1 MSATDTPP
9 FAVACPSCRA
19 TVGVDR
25 SLVNEPARCPLCGG
39 TFRVPDPGPIRPTR
53 ATAPQNTDT
62 TPAPVRS
69 PAGDAPQPAPTQPA
83 PQRQQSAN
91 RPTPA
96 RDDAGERARQAAQER
111 RRRRSRRT
119 IIVLLM
125 GIGILVVL
133 ALNLARGRRR

>member
-1 MSATDTPP
+1 MSVIDTPP

-53 ATAPQNTDT
+53 STAPRPKDP
-62 TPAPVRS
+62 TPAP
-69 PAGDAPQPAPTQPA
+69 ATDAPQPAPREVA
-83 PQRQQSAN
+83 PQRQQSTV

-111 RRRRSRRT
+111 ARRRSRRT

-125 GIGILVVL
+125 GIAILVVL
-133 ALNLARGRRR
+133 AMSLARGGRR

>member
-1 MSATDTPP
+1 MSVVDTPP

-19 TVGVDR
+19 TIGVER

-53 ATAPQNTDT
+53 STAPRPRDT
-62 TPAPVRS
+62 TPAPAAS
-69 PAGDAPQPAPTQPA
+69 PPAGAPQPAPREVA
-83 PQRQQSAN
+83 PQRQQSTG

-111 RRRRSRRT
+111 VRRRSRRT

-125 GIGILVVL
+125 GSAILVVL
-133 ALNLARGRRR
+133 ALSLARGGRR

>member
-1 MSATDTPP
+1 MSVIDTPP

-53 ATAPQNTDT
+53 STAPRPKDP
-62 TPAPVRS
+62 TPAP
-69 PAGDAPQPAPTQPA
+69 ATDAPQPAPREVA
-83 PQRQQSAN
+83 PQRQQSTV

-111 RRRRSRRT
+111 ARRRSRRT
-119 IIVLLM
+119 IIVLLL
-125 GIGILVVL
+125 GIVILVVL
-133 ALNLARGRRR
+133 ALSLARGRRR

>member
-1 MSATDTPP
+1 MSVIDTPP

-39 TFRVPDPGPIRPTR
+39 AFRVPDPGPIRPTR
-53 ATAPQNTDT
+53 STAPRPKDP
-62 TPAPVRS
+62 TPAP
-69 PAGDAPQPAPTQPA
+69 ATDAPQPAPREVA
-83 PQRQQSAN
+83 PQRQQSTV

-111 RRRRSRRT
+111 ARRRSRRT
-119 IIVLLM
+119 IIVLLL
-125 GIGILVVL
+125 GIVILVVL
-133 ALNLARGRRR
+133 ALSLARGRRR

>member
-1 MSATDTPP
+1 MSAIDTPP

-53 ATAPQNTDT
+53 STAPRPKDS
-62 TPAPVRS
+62 TPAPATS
-69 PAGDAPQPAPTQPA
+69 PDTDTPQPAPREVA
-83 PQRQQSAN
+83 PQRQQSTV

-96 RDDAGERARQAAQER
+96 RDDAGERARHAAQER
-111 RRRRSRRT
+111 ARRRSRRT
-119 IIVLLM
+119 IIVLLL
-125 GIGILVVL
+125 GIVILVVL
-133 ALNLARGRRR
+133 ALSLARGRRR

>member
-1 MSATDTPP
+1 MSVIDTPP

-25 SLVNEPARCPLCGG
+25 SLVNEPARCPLCSG

-53 ATAPQNTDT
+53 STAPRPRDT
-62 TPAPVRS
+62 TPAPAAS
-69 PAGDAPQPAPTQPA
+69 PAADAPPPAPREVA
-83 PQRQQSAN
+83 PQRQQSTG

-111 RRRRSRRT
+111 VRRRTRRT

-125 GIGILVVL
+125 GIAILVVL
-133 ALNLARGRRR
+133 ALSLARGGRR